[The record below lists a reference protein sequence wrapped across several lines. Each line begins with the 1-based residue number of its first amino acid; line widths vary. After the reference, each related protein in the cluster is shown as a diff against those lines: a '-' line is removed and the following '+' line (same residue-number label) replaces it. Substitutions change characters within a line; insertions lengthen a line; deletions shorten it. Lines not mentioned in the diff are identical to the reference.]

1 MMVICTIVFVI
12 VKTWQQTQIS
22 ATSWMDQCMVMWSFK
37 GILYSN
43 KNEYSVAINNI
54 TSEFQTQFEIK
65 KKLDMKENILYGY
78 T

>member
-1 MMVICTIVFVI
+1 MMVICPIVFVI

-37 GILYSN
+37 GILYGN

-54 TSEFQTQFEIK
+54 TSEFQTQFEI
-65 KKLDMKENILYGY
+65 
-78 T
+78 

>member
-1 MMVICTIVFVI
+1 MVICTFVFVI

-22 ATSWMDQCMVMWSFK
+22 ATSWMDQCMVRWSFK

-43 KNEYSVAINNI
+43 KIEYNVAINNI
-54 TSEFQTQFEIK
+54 RSE
-65 KKLDMKENILYGY
+65 KLDTKENILYGY

>member
-1 MMVICTIVFVI
+1 MVTCTTVFVI

-43 KNEYSVAINNI
+43 QIEYNVAINNI
-54 TSEFQTQFEIK
+54 RSE
-65 KKLDMKENILYGY
+65 KLDTKENILYGY

>member
-1 MMVICTIVFVI
+1 
-12 VKTWQQTQIS
+12 
-22 ATSWMDQCMVMWSFK
+22 MDQCMVMWSFK

>member
-1 MMVICTIVFVI
+1 
-12 VKTWQQTQIS
+12 
-22 ATSWMDQCMVMWSFK
+22 MDQCMVMWSFK
-37 GILYSN
+37 GILYGN

-65 KKLDMKENILYGY
+65 KKLDTKENILYGY